1 MQLSVARCSSFAD
14 WSEDWVGPYASIN
27 ESESSKGDWKRTDCE
42 IAQSNR
48 TRKQERAEAC
58 GPPTTTAREI
68 VIQEDIK
75 WSEIERERE
84 IVSHWKREREWVRVW
99 SFHLNLMDNECG
111 VQAIIANEIT
121 ERFTL
126 CPTGLSLSLSL
137 SLAFTFKQSIS
148 FSNLL
153 TNTLSIYLIYLQTFS
168 LSFTYKHIL
177 SHLLTNILSFS
188 VTYKHS
194 FTFSHLLSNILSL
207 TYSKIFCIFLSF
219 AHKYSISNT
228 FSLYLIYLQ
237 TFYLCLSVSFKIVG
251 AKHTCWFS

>member
-14 WSEDWVGPYASIN
+14 WSEDWVGLYASIN

-84 IVSHWKREREWVRVW
+84 RERDCVPLKEREWVRVW

-153 TNTLSIYLIYLQTFS
+153 TNNLSIYLIYLQTYFI
-168 LSFTYKHIL
+168 SFTHKYI
-177 SHLLTNILSFS
+177 
-188 VTYKHS
+188 
-194 FTFSHLLSNILSL
+194 
-207 TYSKIFCIFLSF
+207 IFLS
-219 AHKYSISNT
+219 
-228 FSLYLIYLQ
+228 YLQ
-237 TFYLCLSVSFKIVG
+237 TFFHFLSFTFKHSVSNLLKNILYLSIICSQIFYL
-251 AKHTCWFS
+251 